1 MMELKNLGNSE
12 ISMEHSLITQDLQTG
27 QGRSERH
34 EQCVQG
40 VPGSQVV
47 RKSINSKETDTPMA
61 PTPASGRILAQ
72 LMPEPHTTHLEGHAQ
87 P

>member
-12 ISMEHSLITQDLQTG
+12 YSGISMEHSLITQDLQTG

-34 EQCVQG
+34 EQCVQS

-47 RKSINSKETDTPMA
+47 RKSINSKETDTPM
-61 PTPASGRILAQ
+61 P
-72 LMPEPHTTHLEGHAQ
+72 Q
-87 P
+87 PQPLGGL